1 MLALTPLRVVAY
13 VIRGER
19 LLVFD
24 HRDVPHAGTQVPA
37 GRLDPGESLEEGLAR
52 ELNEEAGIGAHVVRE
67 LGNVTRDHGQEVGT
81 YESHYFQ
88 LETDE
93 PRDSW
98 EHVVHGDGDD
108 AGLVFLYRFVPLEPQ
123 PQLAGNQGEFLH
135 LL

>member
-1 MLALTPLRVVAY
+1 VSVVIPLRVVGY
-13 VIRGER
+13 VMRGDE

-24 HRDVPHAGTQVPA
+24 HRDVPRAGTQVPA
-37 GRLDPGESLEEGLAR
+37 GRLDPGESLEQGLAR
-52 ELNEEAGIGAHVVRE
+52 ELDEEAGIGARVVRE
-67 LGNVTRDHGQEVGT
+67 LGQVTRNHGEPIGT
-81 YESHYFQ
+81 YETHYFQ

-98 EHVVHGDGDD
+98 EHEVHGEGDD
-108 AGLVFLYRFVPLEPQ
+108 AGLVFVYRFVPLTPQ